1 MLKFKVSSANRIDI
15 IISTKLEISR
25 SQATNLIKSGLVSL
39 NSCVIKKPAQIVK
52 IDDEIEVEKAQVS
65 AVENKF
71 EVDFDVDIIY
81 QDDDLLVL
89 NKPSGVTVHGAPS
102 VKEATLVE
110 WLNEKGFMLSNL
122 NGQVR
127 AGIVHR
133 LDKGT
138 SGAIVVAKNNQA
150 HAALSAQLE
159 DKSMNRIYLALI
171 NLPLKEPCTIERSL
185 ARSSQN
191 RLKIAVTKS
200 GGKHAKSAFTNLITQ
215 DENEILKSVV
225 QNDKSALIAAKLF
238 TGRTHQIRAHLAS
251 INRHI
256 LGDDLY
262 GFKRQNGKIA
272 RIMLHAYM
280 LNFKHPRTNE
290 PMNFIAPFD
299 EIFATT
305 LSDKFDQ
312 GLIDEKTDPEYLYGA
327 FADAPSWLCY
337 D

>member
-1 MLKFKVSSANRIDI
+1 MLKFKALTPNRIDVLL
-15 IISTKLEISR
+15 SLNLNISR
-25 SQATNLIKSGLVSL
+25 SQAANLIKSELVNL
-39 NSCVIKKPAQIVK
+39 NSQIAKKPSQIVR
-52 IDDEIEVEKAQVS
+52 IDDEIWVKKPS
-65 AVENKF
+65 ITPLENKF

-81 QDDDLLVL
+81 EDDDLLVL
-89 NKPSGVTVHGAPS
+89 NKPSGITVHGAPS

-122 NGQVR
+122 NGEVR

-138 SGAIVVAKNNQA
+138 SGAIVVAKNNAA

-171 NLPLKEPCTIERSL
+171 DFPLKEPCIIDRAL

-191 RLKIAVTKS
+191 RLKIAVSKS
-200 GGKHAKSAFTNLITQ
+200 GGKAAKSAFVNLITQ
-215 DENEILKSVV
+215 ADAFGAKRITNADS
-225 QNDKSALIAAKLF
+225 STLISAKLF

-251 INRHI
+251 ISRHI

-280 LNFKHPRTNE
+280 LNFKHPRTGE
-290 PMNFIAPFD
+290 LMSFIAPFD
-299 EIFATT
+299 EVFATT
-305 LSDKFDQ
+305 LSDKFNQ
-312 GLIDEKTDPEYLYGA
+312 GLIDEKTAPKYLNNA
-327 FADAPSWLCY
+327 FSDVSKWLCY
-337 D
+337 T